1 MSDEAGTWLRYA
13 EENLQSAR
21 LLLEHGL
28 LNPCLQN
35 AQQAVEKALKAILI
49 ARAIPLRRTHSIQE
63 LAHLLATNGLP
74 SGITAEECNL
84 LDAIY
89 LPSKYPLGSALPD
102 FDPDEEVCRQCVQIA
117 ERVAALAR
125 P

>member
-1 MSDEAGTWLRYA
+1 M
-13 EENLQSAR
+13 
-21 LLLEHGL
+21 
-28 LNPCLQN
+28 
-35 AQQAVEKALKAILI
+35 KAILI
-49 ARAIPLRRTHSIQE
+49 ARAIPLRRTHSIQD
-63 LAHLLATNGLP
+63 LVNLRAANGLP

-89 LPSKYPLGSALPD
+89 LPSKYPLGIALPD
-102 FDPDEEVCRQCVQIA
+102 FDPDEEVCRQCVPIA